1 MGPLQVFKFNLYSR
15 LKIALVVYLY
25 IKIANDLKMYLFIYN
40 NIYTSYLFIPEF
52 VQLCSHFV
60 NEKRKKGVKREREGE
75 KELPQ
80 VILCLL
86 FRPVTQ
92 KKYKYY
98 VTWRK
103 NMNDEH
109 SLAWVRSGTW
119 CVCTGYEPVE
129 LATPLPFS
137 IA

>member
-1 MGPLQVFKFNLYSR
+1 MLSIIINLPYLKFHYKWQSICSTHCLQSLVCAVGSLQVFKFNLYSR

-60 NEKRKKGVKREREGE
+60 NAERERERK

-86 FRPVTQ
+86 FCPVTQ

-103 NMNDEH
+103 
-109 SLAWVRSGTW
+109 T
-119 CVCTGYEPVE
+119 
-129 LATPLPFS
+129 
-137 IA
+137 